1 MWTLWSE
8 HQIDYI
14 TNQHHTGIVH
24 GWYTYAYGQVYI
36 LRVHRHLVVPI
47 NHIMNSYK
55 VYIYKYIYILGQQ
68 EYPKYIYIC
77 KNTILHIRTK
87 EYITSVIIQTNII
100 YAPIP

>member
-1 MWTLWSE
+1 VWTLWSE

-14 TNQHHTGIVH
+14 INQHYTGIVH

-68 EYPKYIYIC
+68 EYPKYIYIYVRILYYTYVQ
-77 KNTILHIRTK
+77 KNI
-87 EYITSVIIQTNII
+87 SQVW
-100 YAPIP
+100 